1 MAKNKK
7 QKPVLGMANLSV
19 RNAHAR
25 ELNAVI
31 VERSRGNGAGTHA
44 NAGERRARTREAQ
57 LRRALRDE

>member
-7 QKPVLGMANLSV
+7 QKPVLGLANLSV

-25 ELNAVI
+25 ELNAVLT
-31 VERSRGNGAGTHA
+31 ERSRGNGAGAHA
-44 NAGERRARTREAQ
+44 NAGERRARTRGAK

>member
-7 QKPVLGMANLSV
+7 QKQVLGLANLAV

-25 ELNAVI
+25 ELNAVLT
-31 VERSRGNGAGTHA
+31 ERARGNGAGAHA
-44 NAGERRARTREAQ
+44 NKGERRARTRGAQ